1 MTEISTGSRLRQSR
15 IDLIGAFP
23 MGMKFEFELDDDD
36 LAYFRKI
43 VESKGLARP
52 DLKVDDV
59 VRSTRDLLERA
70 RQTNTP
76 KFVMS
81 ILEQLG
87 PLADMVTD
95 EEWQLP
101 AADIDRVLGTLSYFA
116 DPEDLIPDDVP
127 GLGFLDDAIMVEIA
141 CRNLR
146 PELEAYKD
154 FCIFRSEDAAKR
166 NREGTAPHKVSRL
179 EWLTA
184 KRRELQERMHG
195 RRGIFGRKRD

>member
-1 MTEISTGSRLRQSR
+1 
-15 IDLIGAFP
+15 
-23 MGMKFEFELDDDD
+23 MKFEFELDDDD

-127 GLGFLDDAIMVEIA
+127 GLG
-141 CRNLR
+141 
-146 PELEAYKD
+146 
-154 FCIFRSEDAAKR
+154 
-166 NREGTAPHKVSRL
+166 
-179 EWLTA
+179 
-184 KRRELQERMHG
+184 
-195 RRGIFGRKRD
+195 

>member
-1 MTEISTGSRLRQSR
+1 
-15 IDLIGAFP
+15 

-52 DLKVDDV
+52 DLKVEDV
-59 VRSTRDLLERA
+59 VRSTKELLERA
-70 RQTNTP
+70 RQASTP

-95 EEWQLP
+95 DDWQLP
-101 AADIDRVLGTLSYFA
+101 SADIARVLGTLSYFA

-127 GLGFLDDAIMVEIA
+127 GLGFLDDAVMVEIA

-146 PELEAYKD
+146 PELEAYRD
-154 FCIFRSEDAAKR
+154 FCEYRSEESAR
-166 NREGTAPHKVSRL
+166 RSREGAEPHKVSRL
-179 EWLTA
+179 EWLAA
-184 KRRELQERMHG
+184 KRRELQQQMHG